1 MSVLLAP
8 TSAQAPF
15 AAPTNFGTISND
27 VAAGIFARQSQADL
41 DACIGYCNRKWPG
54 NADCI
59 RDCHDIAYSA
69 PKGIADSSD
78 FFAGAISETQSAA
91 SDITDLYS
99 QVTTPDWARNTGIN
113 HGGEVVNTPVI
124 LPSTSSQAVESSPS
138 TSSVWLYAGGAVVLA
153 ALAWMAFSK

>member
-8 TSAQAPF
+8 TNAQAPF
-15 AAPTNFGTISND
+15 ASPTNFGTISND

-59 RDCHDIAYSA
+59 RDCHDAAYIA
-69 PKGIADSSD
+69 PKGIADASD
-78 FFAGAISETQSAA
+78 FFAGAVGDSPSTV

-99 QVTTPDWARNTGIN
+99 QVATPDWAKNTGIN
-113 HGGEVVNTPVI
+113 PGGEVVNTPVV
-124 LPSTSSQAVESSPS
+124 LPKTASSASETTSGA
-138 TSSVWLYAGGAVVLA
+138 SSVWLYAGGAVVLA
-153 ALAWMAFSK
+153 ALAWWAFSK